1 MPMHSVAQFY
11 QDCLS
16 VAEQQ
21 PPLDMLLADAMGCI
35 LAEDVVAPF
44 DHPIVDVAACD
55 GYAVKAHDIAGATA
69 GPVSLPVT
77 AEIASGST
85 QSLELFPGTAIRI
98 GSGAPLPSDADTVIP
113 LDSTDLGTTTVT
125 INKHVPAGSNVRSK
139 AEDFAAGEPV
149 LRAGTRLGPVQIAA
163 LAAVGR
169 ARAVVHPNPRVVI
182 LSIGDELVEPGVAPH
197 PGTVFDTNGH
207 MLAAAA
213 NEVGVE
219 TYRVAAVPDDAGR
232 LKNLIEDQLMRAD
245 LVITTGGLSFGSGD
259 TVRQVLE
266 ELGNV
271 DFERVAIR
279 PGNMLGVGTVG
290 EEFGRAVP
298 VYCLPGDPVAAQVC
312 FEVFVRP
319 ALRKMQGWTK
329 LNRAAVRAVV
339 DRSVTSLAGMR
350 EFIRV
355 RLTGSPREGYTATV
369 IGEPDALWLS
379 ALATSNALAVIPEEV
394 TEVNAGDQ
402 VTCLLLEQ

>member
-1 MPMHSVAQFY
+1 MHSVAQFY

-16 VAEQQ
+16 VAQQQ

-44 DHPIVDVAACD
+44 NHPIVNVAACD
-55 GYAVKAHDIAGATA
+55 GYAVVASDIASAA
-69 GPVSLPVT
+69 ASPVSLRVT
-77 AEIASGST
+77 AEVASGST
-85 QSLELFPGTAIRI
+85 QALELTPGTAVRI
-98 GSGAPLPSDADTVIP
+98 GSGAPLPSGADVVIP
-113 LDSTDLGTTTVT
+113 LALADLKETVVVISRPWALGT
-125 INKHVPAGSNVRSK
+125 NVRSK
-139 AEDFAAGEPV
+139 AEDFVAGEPV

-169 ARAVVHPNPRVVI
+169 ARVVVHPNPRVVI
-182 LSIGDELVEPGVAPH
+182 LSIGDELVEPGVPPH

-219 TYRVAAVPDDAGR
+219 TYRVAAVPDDAQR

-245 LVITTGGLSFGSGD
+245 LIITTGGLSFGSGD

-266 ELGNV
+266 ELGDV
-271 DFERVAIR
+271 AFERVAIR

-329 LNRAAVRAVV
+329 LNRAAVRGVV
-339 DRSVTSLAGMR
+339 DRSFASPAGIR

-369 IGEPDALWLS
+369 VGEPEALWLS

-394 TEVNAGDQ
+394 EEVSAGDQ

>member
-1 MPMHSVAQFY
+1 M
-11 QDCLS
+11 
-16 VAEQQ
+16 AEQQ

-44 DHPIVDVAACD
+44 NHPIVDVAACD
-55 GYAVKAHDIAGATA
+55 GYAVAATDIAQASVA
-69 GPVSLPVT
+69 RPVSLTVT
-77 AEIASGST
+77 AEISSGSA
-85 QSLELFPGTAIRI
+85 QPVELVSGASIRI
-98 GSGAPLPSDADTVIP
+98 GSGAPLPDGADTVIP
-113 LDSTDLGTTTVT
+113 LGLADASTNSVT
-125 INKHVPAGSNVRSK
+125 IDGVAPRGANVRSK
-139 AEDFAAGEPV
+139 AEDFVAGEPV

-169 ARAVVHPNPRVVI
+169 ARVVVHPNPRVIV

-219 TYRVAAVPDDAGR
+219 TFRVAAVPDDALR

-245 LVITTGGLSFGSGD
+245 LIVTTGGLSVGSGD
-259 TVRQVLE
+259 TVRRVLE
-266 ELGNV
+266 ELGDV
-271 DFERVAIR
+271 SFDSVAIS

-290 EEFGRAVP
+290 EEYGRAVP

-339 DRSVTSLAGMR
+339 DRGWTSPTGVR

-369 IGEPDALWLS
+369 VGEPDALWLS
-379 ALATSNALAVIPEEV
+379 ALATSNALAVIPEQTREV
-394 TEVNAGDQ
+394 SAGDQ